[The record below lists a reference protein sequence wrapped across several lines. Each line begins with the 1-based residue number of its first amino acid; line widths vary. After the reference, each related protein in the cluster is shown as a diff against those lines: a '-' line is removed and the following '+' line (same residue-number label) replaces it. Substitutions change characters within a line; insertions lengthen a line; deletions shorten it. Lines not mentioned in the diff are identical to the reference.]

1 MLNQVFESRDRNRK
15 AKCNRC
21 AISGSL
27 SLNLESPQ
35 ATTVADPIHAK
46 NGIVYFG
53 AVNYSM
59 PTRNQGIIFEGEYH
73 RLVSDWIQPRNVL
86 QVLQHYKFNDDAEDS
101 SKVPC
106 IIIANLV
113 TPRRDPHGQ
122 DKSRIDTTPFLET
135 IVKAISRLSGEIK
148 SYRGEGIYFSR
159 RSERSTAVQRDTG
172 RGQLE
177 RLIVEYLTE
186 HHGLPGRMVI

>member
-1 MLNQVFESRDRNRK
+1 MEPLTIPFQP
-15 AKCNRC
+15 A
-21 AISGSL
+21 G
-27 SLNLESPQ
+27 
-35 ATTVADPIHAK
+35 
-46 NGIVYFG
+46 
-53 AVNYSM
+53 
-59 PTRNQGIIFEGEYH
+59 QGVIFEGDYY
-73 RLVSDWIQPRNVL
+73 RLISGWYTPTSIIGVL
-86 QVLQHYKFNDDAEDS
+86 EHYKFDDDAEDS

-135 IVKAISRLSGEIK
+135 IVKAVSGLSTGIK

-159 RSERSTAVQRDTG
+159 RSERSAAIQRDPG

-177 RLIVEYLTE
+177 RLLTEYLTE
-186 HHGLPGRMVI
+186 HQACRDYFRSF